1 MESEFDIIRR
11 YFTRPTKKALLGV
24 GDDAALIAYNATTDL
39 AISTDTLVVGHHF
52 FPDTDPSQL
61 GHKALAVNLSDM
73 AAMGAVPRWLTLA
86 ITLPRDAP
94 QTNSAWLQAFAHGF
108 FALADRYQVELIGG
122 NTTNGPLNICVQ
134 IIGEIPR
141 NKALKRSNA
150 QLNDD
155 IWVSGQLGN
164 AALALAH
171 LKQQLVLTSEA
182 LDVCLPALHTPTA
195 RVALGQQLI
204 DLAHSAIDISD
215 GLLADLGHILSSS
228 NLAAVIQLET
238 IPHSWVW
245 NRYAAHPQA
254 LEWLLSGGDDYELC
268 FTAPETERKKIHTL
282 SKELATPLTCIG
294 KILQGE
300 GLSIVNSTGTV
311 IEHTKKGYDHF
322 LS

>member
-1 MESEFDIIRR
+1 MESEFDIIKR
-11 YFTRPTKKALLGV
+11 YFTRSATNALLGV
-24 GDDAALIAYNATTDL
+24 GDDAALIAYNTTTDL
-39 AISTDTLVVGHHF
+39 AISTDTLVVDQHF
-52 FPDTDPSQL
+52 FADTDPCQL

-73 AAMGAVPRWLTLA
+73 AAMGAIPRWLALA
-86 ITLPRDAP
+86 ITLPKDEP
-94 QTNSAWLQAFAHGF
+94 QSRSTWLQAFAHGF

-122 NTTNGPLNICVQ
+122 NTTSGPLNICVQ
-134 IIGEIPR
+134 IIGEVAK

-150 QLNDD
+150 QPNDD
-155 IWVSGQLGN
+155 IWISGQLGN

-171 LKQQLVLTSEA
+171 LKQQLILSHGA
-182 LDVCLPALHTPTA
+182 LEVCLPALHTPTA
-195 RVALGQQLI
+195 RVELGQYLI

-245 NRYAAHPQA
+245 NHYASHPKA

-268 FTAPETERKKIHTL
+268 FTAPETRRNEIQAL
-282 SKELATPLTCIG
+282 SRELAIPLTRIG
-294 KILQGE
+294 KMLQGK
-300 GLSIVNSTGTV
+300 GLSIVNSAGTV